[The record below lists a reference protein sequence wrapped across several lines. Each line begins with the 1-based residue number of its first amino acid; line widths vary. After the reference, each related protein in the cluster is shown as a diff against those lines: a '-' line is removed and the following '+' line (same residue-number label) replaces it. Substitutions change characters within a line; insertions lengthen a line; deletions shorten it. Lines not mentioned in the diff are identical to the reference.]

1 MRGWRFALI
10 AGALALVGAVPL
22 STGTAAASVP
32 VAGEATVNY
41 AAASAPPLGFGL
53 TGPMP
58 LPQPSVGELSV
69 GCGGVGPTTPCLWQ
83 AQNYFNRP
91 PLGSGTV
98 ILGSGTCVIDTATP
112 VGSPS
117 QLVGT
122 WTLSC
127 SGLSQGVAT
136 SFNLTVV
143 AAISD
148 YSTTMTDGGN
158 TYISYTGAYQAS

>member
-1 MRGWRFALI
+1 MRWWRFAHV
-10 AGALALVGAVPL
+10 ATGLAMVGAVAL

-32 VAGEATVNY
+32 AAGEADVY
-41 AAASAPPLGFGL
+41 YSAASLPLGFGL

-58 LPQPSVGELSV
+58 LPQPNLGEMGV
-69 GCGGVGPTTPCLWQ
+69 QCGGLVPATICNWT
-83 AQNYFNRP
+83 AQKYFNRA

-117 QLVGT
+117 HLVGT

-136 SFNLTVV
+136 SFNFAVV
-143 AAISD
+143 AAISS

-158 TYISYTGAYQAS
+158 EYIGYTGAYQAS